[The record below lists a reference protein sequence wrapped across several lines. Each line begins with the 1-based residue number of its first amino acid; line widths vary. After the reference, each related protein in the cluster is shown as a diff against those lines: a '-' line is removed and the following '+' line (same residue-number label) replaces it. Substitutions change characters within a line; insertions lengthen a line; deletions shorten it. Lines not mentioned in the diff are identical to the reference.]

1 MKKTLCATGLAHA
14 EGPTVL
20 PNGNVVFCHCYYGSL
35 GVWEP
40 GAKDIAEF
48 AKVGGGPNGTVL
60 GVDEHV
66 YVANNGGAVG
76 PFRSEDFGPG
86 SIQKVAFDGTVMTIA
101 REIAGITLNMPN
113 DLVFGRDK
121 RLYFTDP
128 GRWDDANR
136 PDPGRLFV
144 LNADGSGELFAEVG
158 NTYPNGIVAEADG
171 SIVWVETYTQKVRR
185 RAPDGTMSDICRLPS
200 NGYPDG
206 LAVAEN
212 GDLYIAT
219 LSSGGMH
226 IVKPD
231 GSSIQYLDL
240 DGTVLSNCVFE
251 GSTMFVTD
259 MGGPAGVTEDAV
271 AIGKLWQ
278 LDMPVAGM
286 PMFRGAISA
295 R

>member
-1 MKKTLCATGLAHA
+1 MEKTLCATGLAHA

-20 PNGNVVFCHCYYGSL
+20 PNGNVVYCHCYYGSL
-35 GVWEP
+35 GVWSP
-40 GAKDIAEF
+40 DGKVSEF
-48 AKVGGGPNGTVL
+48 ARVGGGPNGTVL
-60 GVDEHV
+60 GADEHV

-76 PFRSEDFGPG
+76 PFRSNDFGPG
-86 SIQKVAFDGTVMTIA
+86 SIQKVSFDGIVKTVA
-101 REIAGITLNMPN
+101 REVAGVRLNMPN

-144 LNADGSGELFAEVG
+144 LNPDGTGELLAEVG
-158 NTYPNGIVAEADG
+158 NTYPNGIVVEADG
-171 SIVWVETYTQKVRR
+171 SVVWVETYTQKVRR
-185 RAPDGTMSDICRLPS
+185 CTRDGAFQDVCTLSVDA
-200 NGYPDG
+200 YPDG
-206 LAVAEN
+206 LAVAAN
-212 GDLYIAT
+212 GDLYIST

-231 GSSIQYLDL
+231 GSSVEFLDL

-259 MGGPAGVTEDAV
+259 MGGPAGVSEHPV
-271 AIGKLWQ
+271 AIGKLWKIE
-278 LDMPVAGM
+278 MPVAGM
-286 PMFRGAISA
+286 SMFRGAIAA